1 MSTDTTDTERRE
13 LLTFLQGKTI
23 AGLRFDALPGGAFDI
38 IFTDHSELELYNIA
52 GRFTWA
58 TMTAEEVAEQEARD
72 LAELDAQTARIAAGE
87 ERLYGHSEVW
97 AEIEP
102 RRRGLLRKPRAEG
115 AHQSVTAAY
124 QTSTE

>member
-52 GRFTWA
+52 GRFTWGRESA
-58 TMTAEEVAEQEARD
+58 IYALKLQ
-72 LAELDAQTARIAAGE
+72 IH
-87 ERLYGHSEVW
+87 RLPQPWSV
-97 AEIEP
+97 P
-102 RRRGLLRKPRAEG
+102 LL
-115 AHQSVTAAY
+115 AAY
-124 QTSTE
+124 GGCKSWVNLDVEVPTDGSLPVVP